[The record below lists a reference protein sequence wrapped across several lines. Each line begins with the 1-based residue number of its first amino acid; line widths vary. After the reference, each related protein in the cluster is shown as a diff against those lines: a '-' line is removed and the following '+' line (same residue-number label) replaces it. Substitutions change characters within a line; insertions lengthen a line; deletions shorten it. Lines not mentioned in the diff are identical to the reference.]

1 MPCLFISI
9 CINLGITSRLVFI
22 GNRVGSGVMI
32 KVVGAILILS
42 KLEIRVAVS

>member
-1 MPCLFISI
+1 MHLACLF
-9 CINLGITSRLVFI
+9 LFALMGITSRLVFI

-32 KVVGAILILS
+32 KVVGAISILS

>member
-9 CINLGITSRLVFI
+9 CINLGITLRLVFI